1 MLLRLIALSL
11 YFFFLHV
18 ADLTRLLEQKM
29 EASKCLEIF
38 ARKMER
44 DFGLSMAHGPL
55 PKEHGYDQGWLRFPN
70 FDVANHPCKS
80 Q

>member
-1 MLLRLIALSL
+1 
-11 YFFFLHV
+11 V
-18 ADLTRLLEQKM
+18 ADWTRLLEQKM
-29 EASKCLEIF
+29 ESSKCLEIF

-44 DFGLSMAHGPL
+44 DFGLSMAHGPCVQPAANWSLIPL